1 MSDPFSSLTMRS
13 KNRNKGDNEIDLP
26 NLLTINGT
34 GGWLLRNQ
42 RILRLESKNQYDH
55 LIEIFQSVIQLF
67 CLDHSIV

>member
-1 MSDPFSSLTMRS
+1 MRS

-34 GGWLLRNQ
+34 GGWLLRDE

-55 LIEIFQSVIQLF
+55 LIEIFQNVIQLF
-67 CLDHSIV
+67 FLGHSIV